1 MSPPPAVQAHPALCP
16 LPYASPAP
24 PNRSPHLDAT
34 PFTRPPTLPFAPPS
48 PDLTCSGGGW
58 PSVVVAA
65 TEMNLT
71 PVLHHVD
78 GPAPRPCRAAIP
90 EPGPCAGEGLDA
102 GGDSGSGSG
111 SDTARTCVD
120 Y

>member
-1 MSPPPAVQAHPALCP
+1 MNIQTYIYTWAWGPTYLGALCEC
-16 LPYASPAP
+16 P
-24 PNRSPHLDAT
+24 PCT
-34 PFTRPPTLPFAPPS
+34 PSSMGL
-48 PDLTCSGGGW
+48 
-58 PSVVVAA
+58 A

-102 GGDSGSGSG
+102 GGDSGGG

-120 Y
+120 C